1 MTICVTGATGFAG
14 RALVPRLA
22 ARYPGAALRFLVL
35 PGDPLRAGFE
45 ALLPGGATVVEGDI
59 TSAED
64 VVRFLDGGT
73 FAIHLAGLISY
84 WRRDRERLEAV
95 NVAGVRNV
103 VEACAR
109 HRVKRLVHVSSV
121 GAIGFHKDGTLADE
135 QTPFNWPDTFLYMT
149 TKHAGQRV
157 VEEAVKE
164 GRVEAVIINP
174 ASIMGPG
181 DPVLATPHNQ
191 LYASVYKGTMAG
203 CFAGGLAIVD
213 VRDLADIII
222 AALQKGSAG
231 ERYLAVGGNM
241 PYTEVIRAM
250 GRHAG
255 RRVWPFVVPAPVLAA
270 AGFLLEL
277 VSALT
282 GRRPLLTAAYGR
294 LSGWRTYYSNEKS
307 RAAFGHEYIPFEQTI
322 EESCRYFERTFLS
335 DASLGG

>member
-14 RALVPRLA
+14 RTLVPRLA

-45 ALLPGGATVVEGDI
+45 ALLPDGASVVEGDI
-59 TSAED
+59 TSPPD
-64 VVRFLDGGT
+64 VDRFLEGGSA
-73 FAIHLAGLISY
+73 AIHLAGLISY
-84 WRRDRERLEAV
+84 WRRDKAALEAV
-95 NVAGVRNV
+95 NVTGVRNV

-121 GAIGFHKDGTLADE
+121 GAIGFRDDGSLADE

-157 VEEAVKE
+157 VEEAVEK
-164 GRVEAVIINP
+164 GRLDAVIVNP

-191 LYASVYKGTMAG
+191 LYASVYRGTMAG

-213 VRDLADIII
+213 VRDLADIIL
-222 AALQKGSAG
+222 AALEKGTAG
-231 ERYLAVGGNM
+231 ERYLAVGWNL

-250 GRHAG
+250 GKHAG
-255 RRVWPFVVPAPVLAA
+255 KRVWPFVVPAAVLTA

-277 VSALT
+277 VSAVT
-282 GRRPLLTAAYGR
+282 ARRPLLTAAYGR
-294 LSGWRTYYSNEKS
+294 LSGWATYYSNEKS
-307 RAAFGHEYIPFEQTI
+307 RRAFGHEYIPFEKTVQD
-322 EESCRYFERTFLS
+322 SCRYFERTFL
-335 DASLGG
+335 AGAR